1 MKSLK
6 NYKYLV
12 QIKKEK
18 AKKKTKKI
26 QILKKMALKESI

>member
-12 QIKKEK
+12 QIKKQK
-18 AKKKTKKI
+18 AKKKTKEENKKKI
-26 QILKKMALKESI
+26 KFEN